1 MSENTESN
9 KLGLWSST
17 SLVVGNMIGAGVFL
31 MPAALASYGSI
42 SLLGWI
48 FSAVGSFFLARV
60 FSNLSKL
67 LPQTTGGPYAYTRT
81 GLGDFAGFLVA
92 WGYWIAVACANAAI
106 TISLV
111 SALSTFFPV
120 LAGNA
125 VASVLTGLIAI
136 WMLTWINSL
145 GVVVS
150 GKLQLIT
157 TGLKLVPLL
166 VIAIGG
172 LFFIKYTNFF
182 PFNSSGGSILAAINA
197 TATFTMF
204 AFVGIESA
212 SIPAGNIADPEKTIP
227 RATVLGL
234 SIATLV
240 YVLGSVSVMGILS
253 VGQLKNSVTPFADAA
268 TIMFGPTAKYWV
280 SAGIAIAAFGAL
292 NGWILIQGQV
302 PYAIA
307 KDRLFPSIFAK
318 ENKRKVPY
326 IGIILNSVMV
336 SVFMMMNYTKGLV
349 EQFRFLLLLSVLTV
363 FIPYLFSTASYIL
376 VRIQQKHL
384 HPHKWTQSIILA
396 TLAFCYSLWAIA
408 GSGEKTVFYGFMLL
422 MAGIP
427 FYIWIVYK
435 NSR

>member
-1 MSENTESN
+1 MSESTTES

-42 SLLGWI
+42 SLLGWV
-48 FSAVGSFFLARV
+48 FSAIGSFFLARV

-67 LPQTTGGPYAYTRT
+67 LPNASGGPYAYTRA

-92 WGYWIAVACANAAI
+92 WGYWISVSCANAAI

-125 VASVLTGLIAI
+125 VASVLTGLMAI
-136 WMLTWINSL
+136 WLLTWVNSRGIVL
-145 GVVVS
+145 S
-150 GKLQLIT
+150 GRMQLIT
-157 TGLKLVPLL
+157 TVLKLIPLL
-166 VIAIGG
+166 IIALGG
-172 LFFIKYTNFF
+172 LFFIKLSNFL
-182 PFNSSGGSILAAINA
+182 PFNSSGGSVLAAVNA

-204 AFVGIESA
+204 AFVGIECA
-212 SIPAGNIADPEKTIP
+212 SIPAGNIENPEKTIP

-240 YVLGSVSVMGILS
+240 YILGSVSVMGILS
-253 VGQLKNSVTPFADAA
+253 VPALKNSVTPFADAA
-268 TIMFGPTAKYWV
+268 VVMFGNSAKYWV
-280 SAGIAIAAFGAL
+280 SAGVAIAAFGAL
-292 NGWILIQGQV
+292 NGWILIAGQV

-307 KDRLFPSIFAK
+307 KDKLFPSIFAK

-326 IGIILNSVMV
+326 MGIILNSVLV
-336 SVFMMMNYTKGLV
+336 SLFMMMNYSKGLV

-363 FIPYLFSTASYIL
+363 FVPYLFSTAAYIL
-376 VRIQQKHL
+376 IRIQKKNL
-384 HPHKWTQSIILA
+384 YPKKWAQAIVLA
-396 TLAFCYSLWAIA
+396 ALAFIYSLWAIA
-408 GSGEKTVFYGFMLL
+408 GTGEKTVFYGFLLL

-435 NSR
+435 NS